1 MFRLSLIEMGFSG
14 NSKFVLALA
23 TMIVAFAGA
32 ANASTSATFVVTG
45 SSSASNLG
53 TLKGIVRD
61 DLGKPI
67 AAASVEIFRDGAT
80 RVLRQL
86 TAGNDGSFMARLA
99 PGRYKVAASA
109 TGFNPATVT
118 GIDISKASQTNRG
131 IQLKRAGSGNTLP
144 EQRVD
149 RNSSKWRIRAA
160 QSSRSIYQNTDGDE
174 VETVALPEPVESS
187 SSFVSRPSAVIET
200 YYASTRGLDFV
211 GLNAATLIPINEK
224 AQLMLAGQTAT
235 AGGPQR
241 GEVRFSYRVGNDHDV
256 SIGSS
261 VRQFGIRPSANAST
275 NSGNDLTQIS
285 FQATD
290 QWNVREGLI
299 LLYGVDYTRFVGG
312 DSAMTPRVG
321 LQFDLGSRTRL
332 RAGYTTA
339 TEEKNWANA
348 IELEGRSLAFAD
360 PVFIDDVVV
369 ANGRP
374 KLNVSRRLEAGIER
388 VLDNRSSIEAIA
400 FVDTTTGRGLGIEQ
414 IVFNATSGDAFS
426 EFIGEQSGRAQ
437 GVRVIYSRRIGSFI
451 TASAGY
457 AYGNGQR
464 LSGDSDPAKLLTSDE
479 FQTAYASVSADVGS
493 NTTIRTV
500 YRLSPDAAVF
510 AIDPF
515 RGRLAIFDP
524 GLSVYVTHSLPT
536 FGLPVR
542 AEVIVDA
549 RNLLD
554 SQIAA
559 SLEDSLTRLNAHR
572 RLVRGGI
579 QLRF

>member
-1 MFRLSLIEMGFSG
+1 MGFSG
-14 NSKFVLALA
+14 NNKFVLIMAAILS
-23 TMIVAFAGA
+23 AFA
-32 ANASTSATFVVTG
+32 ANSYASSPASVEFTVSSVG
-45 SSSASNLG
+45 SSASNLG

-61 DLGKPI
+61 DLGNPV
-67 AAASVEIFRDGAT
+67 AAASVEIFRDGAA

-86 TAGNDGSFMARLA
+86 TAGRDGSFMARLA

-109 TGFNPATVT
+109 SGFDPATVA
-118 GIDISKASQTNRG
+118 GVDISKAAETIRG
-131 IQLKRAGSGNTLP
+131 IQLRRIGSGNRLP

-160 QSSRSIYQNTDGDE
+160 QSSRSIYQNNDGDE
-174 VETVALPEPVESS
+174 IETVTAPENTTAGK
-187 SSFVSRPSAVIET
+187 SFATRPSAVIES
-200 YYASTRGLDFV
+200 YFASGRGLDLA

-224 AQLMLAGQTAT
+224 AQLMLAGQTAS

-241 GEVRFSYRVGNDHDV
+241 AEVRFSYRVGNDHDV
-256 SIGSS
+256 TVGSS
-261 VRQFGIRPSANAST
+261 VRQFGIRPNVATAADRN
-275 NSGNDLTQIS
+275 GDLTQVT

-290 QWNVREGLI
+290 QWSVRDGLI

-312 DSAMTPRVG
+312 DSAIAPRLG
-321 LQFDLGSRTRL
+321 LQMDLGSRTRF
-332 RAGYTTA
+332 RAGYTTVN
-339 TEEKNWANA
+339 EEKNWASA

-360 PVFIDDVVV
+360 PVWMDDVVV

-374 KLNVSRRLEAGIER
+374 KLNVSRRIEAGIER
-388 VLDNRSSIEAIA
+388 VLNNSSSIEAIA
-400 FVDTTTGRGLGIEQ
+400 FVDTTTGRGLGIEHV
-414 IVFNATSGDAFS
+414 VFNASAGDAFS
-426 EFIGEQSGRAQ
+426 EFVSEQSGRTQ
-437 GVRVIYSRRIGSFI
+437 GIRVIYSRRIGSFL

-457 AYGNGQR
+457 AYGSGQR
-464 LSGDSDPAKLLTSDE
+464 LSGESDPAKVLTTDE

-493 NTTIRTV
+493 GTTIRTV

-524 GLSVYVTHSLPT
+524 GLSIYVTHSLPT

-542 AEVIVDA
+542 AEAIVDA

-559 SLEDSLTRLNAHR
+559 TLEDSISRLTSNR
-572 RLVRGGI
+572 RLIRGGI

>member
-1 MFRLSLIEMGFSG
+1 MAAILS
-14 NSKFVLALA
+14 
-23 TMIVAFAGA
+23 AFA
-32 ANASTSATFVVTG
+32 ANSYASSPASVEFTVSSVG
-45 SSSASNLG
+45 SSASNLG

-61 DLGKPI
+61 DLGNPV
-67 AAASVEIFRDGAT
+67 AAASVEIFRDGAA

-86 TAGNDGSFMARLA
+86 TAGRDGSFMARLA

-109 TGFNPATVT
+109 SGFDPATVA
-118 GIDISKASQTNRG
+118 GVDISKAAETIRG
-131 IQLKRAGSGNTLP
+131 IQLRRIGSGNRLP

-160 QSSRSIYQNTDGDE
+160 QSSRSIYQNNDGDE
-174 VETVALPEPVESS
+174 IETVTAPENTTVGK
-187 SSFVSRPSAVIET
+187 SFATRPSAVIES
-200 YYASTRGLDFV
+200 YFASGRGLDLA

-224 AQLMLAGQTAT
+224 AQLMLAGQTAS

-241 GEVRFSYRVGNDHDV
+241 AEVRFSYRVGNDHDV
-256 SIGSS
+256 TVGSS
-261 VRQFGIRPSANAST
+261 VRQFGIRPNVATAADRN
-275 NSGNDLTQIS
+275 GDLTQVT

-290 QWNVREGLI
+290 QWSVRDGLI

-312 DSAMTPRVG
+312 DSAIAPRLG
-321 LQFDLGSRTRL
+321 LQMDLGSRTRF
-332 RAGYTTA
+332 RAGYTTVN
-339 TEEKNWANA
+339 EEKNWASA

-360 PVFIDDVVV
+360 PVWMDDVVV

-374 KLNVSRRLEAGIER
+374 KLNVSRRIEAGIER
-388 VLDNRSSIEAIA
+388 VLNNSSSIEAIA
-400 FVDTTTGRGLGIEQ
+400 FVDTTTGRGLGIEHV
-414 IVFNATSGDAFS
+414 VFNASAGDAFS
-426 EFIGEQSGRAQ
+426 EFVSEQSGRTQ
-437 GVRVIYSRRIGSFI
+437 GIRVIYSRRIGSFL

-457 AYGNGQR
+457 AYGSGQR
-464 LSGDSDPAKLLTSDE
+464 LSGESDPAKVLTTDE

-493 NTTIRTV
+493 GTTIRTV

-524 GLSVYVTHSLPT
+524 GLSIYVTHSLPT

-542 AEVIVDA
+542 AEAIVDA

-559 SLEDSLTRLNAHR
+559 TLEDSISRLTSNR
-572 RLVRGGI
+572 RLIRGGI